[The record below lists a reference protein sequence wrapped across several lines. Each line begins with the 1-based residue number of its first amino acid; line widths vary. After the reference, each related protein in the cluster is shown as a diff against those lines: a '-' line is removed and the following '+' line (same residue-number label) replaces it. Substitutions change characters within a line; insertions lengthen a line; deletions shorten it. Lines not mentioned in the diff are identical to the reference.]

1 MTITSVPS
9 IYKNSFF
16 KRSATG
22 ILPYSNCGTYSVQT
36 LTWDD
41 LIDMLFL
48 VREDADFQLAYL
60 AYLDAVVSGSD
71 STAFVTAMNTILASY
86 SSQITSCSAFQ
97 YLQYTLLDNAS
108 NMTASSDGSSGSLY
122 GRTTIIVG
130 QQNVDIVPCA
140 VNYSTSEKVLYYYAA
155 VAVGSY
161 ETNSEF
167 PAHVLRIKA
176 SYTTPI
182 VL

>member
-48 VREDADFQLAYL
+48 AREDADFQIAYL
-60 AYLDAVVSGSD
+60 AYLDAIVSGS
-71 STAFVTAMNTILASY
+71 SSSAFVTAMNAYLASY
-86 SSQITSCSAFQ
+86 ASQITSCSAFQ

-108 NMTASSDGSSGSLY
+108 NMIASSDGSTASLY
-122 GRTTIIVG
+122 GRTTIIVA

-140 VNYSTSEKVLYYYAA
+140 ANYTTSENVLYYYAA
-155 VAVGSY
+155 VAMGSY

-176 SYTTPI
+176 SYTTPT
-182 VL
+182 L